1 MFLTKQEQQRKK
13 FLYDHTGVFAVK
25 YNGSTFFYRKDALGN
40 VVKILDNMGNTV
52 VKYKYDAWWGLHWA
66 YGKGIPVLS
75 DLAESARVASVEVN
89 DPTYDLYHDKEFGW
103 LRMIFYLIEGVLG
116 L

>member
-1 MFLTKQEQQRKK
+1 MKK
-13 FLYDHTGVFAVK
+13 ANLGHSK
-25 YNGSTFFYRKDALGN
+25 YNFNAWMYHSEYTFHAH
-40 VVKILDNMGNTV
+40 
-52 VKYKYDAWWGLHWA
+52 AWWGLHWA